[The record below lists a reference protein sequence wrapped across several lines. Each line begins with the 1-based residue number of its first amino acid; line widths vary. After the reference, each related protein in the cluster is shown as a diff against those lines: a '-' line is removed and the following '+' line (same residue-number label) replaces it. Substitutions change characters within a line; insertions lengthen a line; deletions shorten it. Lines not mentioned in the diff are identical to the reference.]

1 MSKELNEKG
10 VVAGIPTTAME
21 LSTPKG
27 LVKVGD
33 TVVALGNKYK
43 VNEVQAD
50 MMISLKPNGE
60 KIAIAPSLVEEIV
73 RKEE

>member
-1 MSKELNEKG
+1 MSKELNIED
-10 VVAGIPTTAME
+10 VEGIIPATAME

-33 TVVALGNKYK
+33 AIVALGNEYK

-60 KIAIAPSLVEEIV
+60 KIAIAPSLVEEIL

>member
-1 MSKELNEKG
+1 MSKELNIEDVEG
-10 VVAGIPTTAME
+10 LIPTTAME

-33 TVVALGNKYK
+33 AIVALGNEYK

-60 KIAIAPSLVEEIV
+60 KIAIAPSLVEEIL

>member
-10 VVAGIPTTAME
+10 VIGGIPTTAME

-43 VNEVQAD
+43 INEVQAD

>member
-1 MSKELNEKG
+1 MSKELNMEDIDG
-10 VVAGIPTTAME
+10 LIPTTAME

-50 MMISLKPNGE
+50 MMISLKTNGE
-60 KIAIAPSLVEEIV
+60 KIAIAPSLVEQIV
-73 RKEE
+73 RKED